1 MCELDTLFSL
11 WIYHLY
17 IQISYI
23 MFIIIL
29 SFNNIFALKFLT
41 QRDLS

>member
-11 WIYHLY
+11 WIYLY
-17 IQISYI
+17 IQIAYI
-23 MFIIIL
+23 MFIIML

-41 QRDLS
+41 QCDLS